1 MRVRLARL
9 SFTGLAL
16 AALAVPAQAQST
28 DVSILAST
36 CAGCHG
42 SNFNGSGPI
51 PGLRGQQQA
60 YIGNQLQAFKVGA
73 RPATVMNRLAKG
85 YTDDEIIAL
94 AEHFSKLK

>member
-1 MRVRLARL
+1 MRVHCAVLGI
-9 SFTGLAL
+9 TGLAL
-16 AALAVPAQAQST
+16 AALAVPAQAQSV
-28 DVSILAST
+28 DVSILAAT

-42 SNFNGSGPI
+42 SNFDGSGPI

-60 YIGNQLQAFKVGA
+60 YLGNQLQAFKVGA

-85 YTDDEIIAL
+85 YTEDEIIAL